1 VIIKRGC
8 LFITM
13 VLLLV
18 FPWQTFGAPLN
29 KDAAKKKNPAK
40 IAKAAS
46 KKSTQ
51 PQLKT
56 ANKKSKKALR
66 AKKKRSRQVAQ
77 ERPAAAKDAPPLIK
91 ITPLEN
97 GKFLLEPMDSSQN
110 SLDKGPESLSLIK
123 KPVFEEELK
132 EEELK
137 ENNTNPLAN
146 FPNLLVEI
154 SKQLL
159 GKSYRLGG
167 NGQGEGGID
176 CSGFVKKIYQS
187 LTLSLPHS
195 SREQAKLGSLVTTD
209 WDLSQLRIGDL
220 LFFKRNRGAQI
231 GHTGIYIGEGKM
243 IHSASKKG
251 VVISNL
257 KASNYYNR
265 NFVMAKRLFIL
276 DDPQMNEFKD
286 FKESKESQSQ

>member
-8 LFITM
+8 LFITI
-13 VLLLV
+13 VLLLL
-18 FPWQTFGAPLN
+18 FPWQTFGASVK
-29 KDAAKKKNPAK
+29 KDVAKKKDPAK
-40 IAKAAS
+40 ISKAAS

-51 PQLKT
+51 PQLKS
-56 ANKKSKKALR
+56 ANKKSKKSLR
-66 AKKKRSRQVAQ
+66 AKKKRSQQVAQ
-77 ERPAAAKDAPPLIK
+77 ERPVATKDAPPLIK

-97 GKFLLEPMDSSQN
+97 GKFLLEPNDSSSN
-110 SLDKGPESLSLIK
+110 SLDKGTESLSLIK
-123 KPVFEEELK
+123 RPVFEEELK
-132 EEELK
+132 EEDLK
-137 ENNTNPLAN
+137 EKNLNPLVN
-146 FPNLLVEI
+146 FPNLLIEI

-195 SREQAKLGSLVTTD
+195 SREQAKLGSLVTTE

-231 GHTGIYIGEGKM
+231 GHTGMYIGEGKM

-265 NFVMAKRLFIL
+265 NFVMAKRLFII
-276 DDPQMNEFKD
+276 DDPQVDEFKE
-286 FKESKESQSQ
+286 FKEIREPQSQ